1 MLRLRRRPGNRL
13 RSRADPTIFKP
24 FSRNMAKLRFAG
36 RLRGCPYMVPS
47 LGSARRFSFFQGGVD
62 GCVGADLVIAALSP
76 ALDGEIRGINS
87 RNATFSY
94 HDFAEDVAVHGH
106 GRP

>member
-1 MLRLRRRPGNRL
+1 
-13 RSRADPTIFKP
+13 
-24 FSRNMAKLRFAG
+24 
-36 RLRGCPYMVPS
+36 MVPS
-47 LGSARRFSFFQGGVD
+47 LRSARRFSFFQGGVD

-94 HDFAEDVAVHGH
+94 HDFAEDVAVHGD
-106 GRP
+106 GRALQAVLALVRRGKGCR